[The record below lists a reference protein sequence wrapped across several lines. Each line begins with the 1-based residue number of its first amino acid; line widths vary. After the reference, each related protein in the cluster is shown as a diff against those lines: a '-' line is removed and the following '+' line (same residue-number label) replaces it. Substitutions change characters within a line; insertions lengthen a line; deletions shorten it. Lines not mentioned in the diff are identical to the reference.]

1 MSQKINSQQEK
12 YEKLQAQVS
21 EYEKQLK
28 RLKTIITVCERNKTQ
43 NTEWI
48 NNLGFLSVNMQKFID
63 NESNKIKATQ
73 QDIKNLVKLSQ
84 SFIDTCMQKAS
95 NHETLIQ

>member
-48 NNLGFLSVNMQKFID
+48 NVTEPRAGAHLSHLIT
-63 NESNKIKATQ
+63 ATRT
-73 QDIKNLVKLSQ
+73 LAHTLS
-84 SFIDTCMQKAS
+84 S
-95 NHETLIQ
+95 

>member
-1 MSQKINSQQEK
+1 
-12 YEKLQAQVS
+12 
-21 EYEKQLK
+21 
-28 RLKTIITVCERNKTQ
+28 
-43 NTEWI
+43 
-48 NNLGFLSVNMQKFID
+48 MQKFID